1 MSDGKSIWKERLT
14 DVDDD
19 YLIGIS
25 NKGIVKRAYKDK
37 EDTAAEIGNIDGEAD
52 VRVGEETVTVCF
64 PLGESKCTCP
74 SRSICRHV
82 IQAILTLREN
92 VTAEN
97 FPEPEKAAGE
107 DSQPEKAA
115 GGDSQPEIAEEEKD
129 ALQGKSAEKTGTH
142 TGEIAHLDQTAVK
155 SAEESRKAAE
165 KKAAAQPELVT
176 EKKEAVAQ
184 PEAATEKKK
193 AVAQPEA
200 ATEKKKAAAQPE
212 AATESEEAAENKGT
226 GASSDKT
233 VQQQAFQENADV
245 LQGKFSARQEIPAV
259 SAKVFREIEEF
270 SMQTLKRTLGSR
282 QFQNFTNQALSGIR
296 PQIQY
301 ASVVTVRLPGSESG
315 TEMVVKLLSPLEYS
329 SCTCHKKELCVHKAA
344 AIMWCRLETG
354 ILTEE
359 ELMGEAAGE
368 LSYDMDKVKDA
379 AAQMKLFLEEL
390 FGTGLSRT
398 SPDVLDHM
406 ERLAVIGHN
415 AGLAKFEGYFRA
427 LFDSYNR
434 YFKRKA
440 AFKTE
445 ELMGQMTRLYRRVK
459 QLQQAKDSVEVGRY
473 AGEFRAE
480 YLPVGRLELI
490 GIALEH
496 FDSQSGYEGET
507 IYFLEQNTKKWYT
520 YTNARPVYYDNSRR
534 RKFTEQGQAPW
545 GLGIS
550 LNNLLK
556 VRIRLIGAKC
566 DVRQRLSASQD
577 TRGEII
583 QEQKLTISDVE
594 NWYYRDFGELLSEQI
609 GKRQRDWLVRDSSQ
623 EVAELVFVQPES
635 CQTADFSQTKQQ
647 LSLPLYDEKGREVT
661 VEVTYS
667 KEEALTIRYLE
678 RLSGRKPPCFVGK
691 LYFKG
696 EKMCLYPLAVLD
708 DFE

>member
-1 MSDGKSIWKERLT
+1 M
-14 DVDDD
+14 
-19 YLIGIS
+19 
-25 NKGIVKRAYKDK
+25 
-37 EDTAAEIGNIDGEAD
+37 
-52 VRVGEETVTVCF
+52 
-64 PLGESKCTCP
+64 
-74 SRSICRHV
+74 
-82 IQAILTLREN
+82 
-92 VTAEN
+92 
-97 FPEPEKAAGE
+97 
-107 DSQPEKAA
+107 
-115 GGDSQPEIAEEEKD
+115 
-129 ALQGKSAEKTGTH
+129 
-142 TGEIAHLDQTAVK
+142 
-155 SAEESRKAAE
+155 
-165 KKAAAQPELVT
+165 
-176 EKKEAVAQ
+176 
-184 PEAATEKKK
+184 
-193 AVAQPEA
+193 
-200 ATEKKKAAAQPE
+200 
-212 AATESEEAAENKGT
+212 
-226 GASSDKT
+226 
-233 VQQQAFQENADV
+233 

-344 AIMWCRLETG
+344 AIMWCRLEAG

-691 LYFKG
+691 LYFRG

>member
-1 MSDGKSIWKERLT
+1 MGDGKSIWKERLT

-37 EDTAAEIGNIDGEAD
+37 EDTAAEIGNIDVEVD

-97 FPEPEKAAGE
+97 FPEPEKAAGG
-107 DSQPEKAA
+107 DSQPEKAV
-115 GGDSQPEIAEEEKD
+115 GGDSQAEIAEEEKD
-129 ALQGKSAEKTGTH
+129 ALQEKSAERTGTH
-142 TGEIAHLDQTAVK
+142 TREIVHLDQTAVK

-176 EKKEAVAQ
+176 EKEEAVAQ
-184 PEAATEKKK
+184 PEAA
-193 AVAQPEA
+193 
-200 ATEKKKAAAQPE
+200 
-212 AATESEEAAENKGT
+212 AENKGT
-226 GASSDKT
+226 GALSDKT
-233 VQQQAFQENADV
+233 VQQQAFQENGDV
-245 LQGKFSARQEIPAV
+245 LQGEFSARQEIPAV
-259 SAKVFREIEEF
+259 SAKVFREIEGF
-270 SMQTLKRTLGSR
+270 SMQTLKKTLGSR

-344 AIMWCRLETG
+344 AIMWCRLEAG

-445 ELMGQMTRLYRRVK
+445 DLMEQMTRLYRRVK

-550 LNNLLK
+550 LNNLMK

-594 NWYYRDFGELLSEQI
+594 NWYYRDFGELFSEQI

-678 RLSGRKPPCFVGK
+678 KISGKKLPCFVGK
-691 LYFKG
+691 LYFRG
-696 EKMCLYPLAVLD
+696 GKMCLYPLAVLE

>member
-1 MSDGKSIWKERLT
+1 M
-14 DVDDD
+14 
-19 YLIGIS
+19 
-25 NKGIVKRAYKDK
+25 
-37 EDTAAEIGNIDGEAD
+37 
-52 VRVGEETVTVCF
+52 
-64 PLGESKCTCP
+64 
-74 SRSICRHV
+74 
-82 IQAILTLREN
+82 
-92 VTAEN
+92 
-97 FPEPEKAAGE
+97 
-107 DSQPEKAA
+107 

-129 ALQGKSAEKTGTH
+129 ALQGKSAERTGTH
-142 TGEIAHLDQTAVK
+142 TREIVHLDQTAVK

-176 EKKEAVAQ
+176 EKEEAVAQ
-184 PEAATEKKK
+184 PEAA
-193 AVAQPEA
+193 
-200 ATEKKKAAAQPE
+200 
-212 AATESEEAAENKGT
+212 AENKGT
-226 GASSDKT
+226 GALSDKT
-233 VQQQAFQENADV
+233 VQQQAFQENGDV
-245 LQGKFSARQEIPAV
+245 LQGEFSARQEIPAV
-259 SAKVFREIEEF
+259 SAKVFREIEGF
-270 SMQTLKRTLGSR
+270 SMQTLKKTLGSR

-344 AIMWCRLETG
+344 AIMWCRLEAG

-368 LSYDMDKVKDA
+368 LSYEMDKVKDA

-445 ELMGQMTRLYRRVK
+445 DLMEQMTRLYRRVK

-534 RKFTEQGQAPW
+534 RKFTEQGQTPW

-594 NWYYRDFGELLSEQI
+594 NWYYRDFGELFSEQI

-623 EVAELVFVQPES
+623 EVVELVFVQPES

-678 RLSGRKPPCFVGK
+678 RISGKKLPCFVGK
-691 LYFKG
+691 LYFRG
-696 EKMCLYPLAVLD
+696 GKMCLYPLAVLE

>member
-1 MSDGKSIWKERLT
+1 MGDGKSIWKERLT

-37 EDTAAEIGNIDGEAD
+37 EDTAAEIGNIDVEAD

-97 FPEPEKAAGE
+97 FPEPEKAAG
-107 DSQPEKAA
+107 
-115 GGDSQPEIAEEEKD
+115 GDSQPEIAEEEKD
-129 ALQGKSAEKTGTH
+129 ALQGKSAERTGTH
-142 TGEIAHLDQTAVK
+142 TREIVHLDQTAVK

-165 KKAAAQPELVT
+165 KKAAALPEPVT

-184 PEAATEKKK
+184 PEAAAEKKK
-193 AVAQPEA
+193 A
-200 ATEKKKAAAQPE
+200 
-212 AATESEEAAENKGT
+212 AAENKGT
-226 GASSDKT
+226 GALSDKT
-233 VQQQAFQENADV
+233 VQQQAFQENGDV
-245 LQGKFSARQEIPAV
+245 LQGEFSARQEIPAV
-259 SAKVFREIEEF
+259 SAKVFREIEGF
-270 SMQTLKRTLGSR
+270 SMQTLKKTLGSR

-344 AIMWCRLETG
+344 AIMWCRLEAG

-445 ELMGQMTRLYRRVK
+445 DLMEQMTRLYRRVK

-594 NWYYRDFGELLSEQI
+594 NWYYRDFGELFSEQI

-678 RLSGRKPPCFVGK
+678 RISGKKLPCFVGK
-691 LYFKG
+691 LYFRG
-696 EKMCLYPLAVLD
+696 GKMCLYPLAVLE

>member
-1 MSDGKSIWKERLT
+1 MGDGKSIWKERLT

-37 EDTAAEIGNIDGEAD
+37 EDTAAEIGNIDVEVD

-97 FPEPEKAAGE
+97 FPEPEKAAGG
-107 DSQPEKAA
+107 DSQPEKAV
-115 GGDSQPEIAEEEKD
+115 GGDSQAEIAEEEKD
-129 ALQGKSAEKTGTH
+129 ALQEKSAERTGTH
-142 TGEIAHLDQTAVK
+142 TGEIVHLDQTAVK
-155 SAEESRKAAE
+155 SEEESRKAAE
-165 KKAAAQPELVT
+165 KKAA
-176 EKKEAVAQ
+176 
-184 PEAATEKKK
+184 
-193 AVAQPEA
+193 AQPEA

-212 AATESEEAAENKGT
+212 EAAENKGT
-226 GASSDKT
+226 GALSDKT
-233 VQQQAFQENADV
+233 VQQQAFQENGDV

-259 SAKVFREIEEF
+259 SAKVFREIEGF
-270 SMQTLKRTLGSR
+270 SMQTLKKTLGSR
-282 QFQNFTNQALSGIR
+282 QLQNFTNQALSGIR

-301 ASVVTVRLPGSESG
+301 ASVITVRLPGSESG

-344 AIMWCRLETG
+344 AIMWCRLEAG
-354 ILTEE
+354 ILTEK

-445 ELMGQMTRLYRRVK
+445 DLMEQMTRLYRRVK

-594 NWYYRDFGELLSEQI
+594 NWYYRDFGELFSEQI

-678 RLSGRKPPCFVGK
+678 KISGKKLPCFVGK
-691 LYFKG
+691 LYFRG
-696 EKMCLYPLAVLD
+696 GKMCLYPLAVLE

>member
-226 GASSDKT
+226 GALSDKT

-344 AIMWCRLETG
+344 AIMWCRLEAG

-691 LYFKG
+691 LYFRG
-696 EKMCLYPLAVLD
+696 GKMCLYPLAVLE

>member
-1 MSDGKSIWKERLT
+1 MGDGKSIWKERLT

-37 EDTAAEIGNIDGEAD
+37 EDTAAEIGNIDVEAD

-97 FPEPEKAAGE
+97 FPEPEKAAGG

-115 GGDSQPEIAEEEKD
+115 GGDSQPEKAAGGDSQPEKAVGGDSQPEIAEEEKD
-129 ALQGKSAEKTGTH
+129 ALQGKSAERTGTH
-142 TGEIAHLDQTAVK
+142 TREIVHLDQTAVK

-176 EKKEAVAQ
+176 EKEEAVAQ
-184 PEAATEKKK
+184 PEAA
-193 AVAQPEA
+193 
-200 ATEKKKAAAQPE
+200 
-212 AATESEEAAENKGT
+212 AENKGT
-226 GASSDKT
+226 GALSDKT
-233 VQQQAFQENADV
+233 VQQQAFQENGDV
-245 LQGKFSARQEIPAV
+245 LQGEFSARQEIPAV
-259 SAKVFREIEEF
+259 SAKVFREIEGF
-270 SMQTLKRTLGSR
+270 SMQTLKKTLGSR

-344 AIMWCRLETG
+344 AIMWCRLEAG

-368 LSYDMDKVKDA
+368 LSYEMDKVKDA

-445 ELMGQMTRLYRRVK
+445 DLMEQMTRLYRRVK

-534 RKFTEQGQAPW
+534 RKFTEQGQTPW

-594 NWYYRDFGELLSEQI
+594 NWYYRDFGELFSEQI

-623 EVAELVFVQPES
+623 EVVELVFVQPES

-678 RLSGRKPPCFVGK
+678 RISGKKLPCFVGK
-691 LYFKG
+691 LYFRG
-696 EKMCLYPLAVLD
+696 GKMCLYPLAVLE